1 MLNYIHDCR
10 LFSQKIISYS
20 LYLPC
25 FLCRMISSNA
35 TITTMSDN
43 IIIMHIASIDANIAI
58 KAAVLLPSIDP
69 MESELKYAVCI
80 YQAF

>member
-1 MLNYIHDCR
+1 
-10 LFSQKIISYS
+10 
-20 LYLPC
+20 
-25 FLCRMISSNA
+25 MISSNA

-80 YQAF
+80 Y

>member
-1 MLNYIHDCR
+1 
-10 LFSQKIISYS
+10 
-20 LYLPC
+20 
-25 FLCRMISSNA
+25 MISSNA
-35 TITTMSDN
+35 TITMSDN

-58 KAAVLLPSIDP
+58 KAVLLPSIDP